1 MKVVRR
7 ILLIFL
13 LVESLGLPAFF
24 LAIKHFQLE
33 TETAQWIVSVWP
45 QSDVALEDKR
55 AVADMLVT
63 YGELAAEQT
72 LAYTA
77 LAWIAVFIYWLFFKR
92 APRRTEP
99 ASVPIDSLKAE
110 R

>member
-1 MKVVRR
+1 M
-7 ILLIFL
+7 
-13 LVESLGLPAFF
+13 PAFF
-24 LAIKHFQLE
+24 LAVKHFDLESE
-33 TETAQWIVSVWP
+33 TEERIVSMWP
-45 QSDVALEDKR
+45 PSDLPLEDKR

-63 YGELAAEQT
+63 YGELAAAQT

-99 ASVPIDSLKAE
+99 ASVPTDSLKAE

>member
-13 LVESLGLPAFF
+13 LVESLALPAFF
-24 LAIKHFQLE
+24 LAVKHYQLE
-33 TETAQWIVSVWP
+33 SESAQWIVSMWP

-55 AVADMLVT
+55 AVADMLVS
-63 YGELAAEQT
+63 YGELAGAQT

-77 LAWIAVFIYWLFFKR
+77 LAWIAVFIYWRFFKR
-92 APRRTEP
+92 APRGTEP
-99 ASVPIDSLKAE
+99 ASVPSDSLKAD